1 MMMMVLDFDSYT
13 YGGYFLIRLQVI
25 RLRPPAAPDAPSSPV
40 YVPRTINV
48 PRTITQNDGRDDDDD
63 DINFD
68 GEDYDEDYGE
78 DRDGEND
85 DDNHG

>member
-1 MMMMVLDFDSYT
+1 M
-13 YGGYFLIRLQVI
+13 I

-40 YVPRTINV
+40 YVPRTI
-48 PRTITQNDGRDDDDD
+48 TQNDDGDNDD

-78 DRDGEND
+78 DRDEEND